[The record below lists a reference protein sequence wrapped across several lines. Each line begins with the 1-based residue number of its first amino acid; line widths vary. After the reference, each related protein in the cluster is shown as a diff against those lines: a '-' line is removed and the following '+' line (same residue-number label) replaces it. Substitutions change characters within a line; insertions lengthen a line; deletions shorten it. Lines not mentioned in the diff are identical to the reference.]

1 MLKKSA
7 SFVLASLRDS
17 TYRSVRLVSSLAAAL
32 LGTRRV
38 SARQGWAGEK
48 SGLFEHP
55 ADYSCTIT
63 VRIMTALCRPK
74 NEFFS
79 KLPASVSLLVALLLL
94 VSTPEMALS
103 FTQGEIYRQAK
114 AATVLIVGVNDE
126 SNALSFGSGVF
137 ISDQG
142 LVLTN
147 AHVVEDSTRLFV
159 YIRNQAVDPA
169 AQVLAI
175 DSDLDVAALRVHTDH
190 PVPFLPLGAEVQD
203 EGTPAIAVGYP
214 RVSDVLQMG
223 LTLHA
228 SVIPMTITGEAM
240 GRSRTSG
247 LPIPFVQ
254 TVGMLNAG
262 SSGGP
267 LVQSETGDIA
277 GLVVHTVPYL
287 EHVKNAGG
295 ARLGTVMMRAG
306 LSYSIP
312 VSRLRDWL
320 DKSQIPV
327 PAKQTHEAPLPSMDK
342 GLTTRTFLTTA
353 HLLHLMAVVLHEDRD
368 LLDLAIQH
376 YESALQLEPERPDVL
391 RNLGLALAATGEM
404 DRARVT
410 YERAFAKT
418 PSDPVLLKNMG
429 ELRYRMRDSQGA
441 AELYRAAIQ
450 QDACF
455 MNASLGLGRALQAQG
470 RADEAKQVLRS
481 AAACPLS
488 SSYAAYHVGLAL
500 EQQGLGQDALQIWED
515 VLGQS
520 HRASVN
526 ERPLLNKI
534 RQRIA
539 QLRAQLTPPVRSTVH
554 SSVSEAAR

>member
-1 MLKKSA
+1 MGSLIQTGYAGDSLHLNRKAFRRGASA
-7 SFVLASLRDS
+7 FLA
-17 TYRSVRLVSSLAAAL
+17 T
-32 LGTRRV
+32 
-38 SARQGWAGEK
+38 
-48 SGLFEHP
+48 
-55 ADYSCTIT
+55 
-63 VRIMTALCRPK
+63 
-74 NEFFS
+74 
-79 KLPASVSLLVALLLL
+79 VSLLVALLFL
-94 VSTPEMALS
+94 VSTPNRALS

-159 YIRNQAVDPA
+159 YIRNQAVDPT

-175 DSDLDVAALRVHTDH
+175 DPDLDVAALRVHTDH
-190 PVPFLPLGAEVQD
+190 PVPFLPLGADVPD
-203 EGTPAIAVGYP
+203 EGTPAIAIGYP

-240 GRSRTSG
+240 GRSRTAG
-247 LPIPFVQ
+247 LPLPFVQ

-267 LVQSETGDIA
+267 LVQSETGEIA

-320 DKSQIPV
+320 DKSQIPF
-327 PAKQTHEAPLPSMDK
+327 PAKQTHEAPLPSMEMDK

-353 HLLHLMAVVLHEDRD
+353 HLLHLMAAVLHEDRD

-391 RNLGLALAATGEM
+391 RNLGHALAATGEM
-404 DRARVT
+404 DRARTT
-410 YERAFAKT
+410 YEKAFAKT

-429 ELRYRMRDSQGA
+429 ELRYRMQDSPGA
-441 AELYRAAIQ
+441 VELYRAAIQ
-450 QDACF
+450 QDACL
-455 MNASLGLGRALQAQG
+455 MSASLGLGKVLQAQG

-481 AAACPLS
+481 AAACPLP

-500 EQQGLGQDALQIWED
+500 EQQGLGQDALEFWED
-515 VLGQS
+515 VA
-520 HRASVN
+520 HRVSVN

-539 QLRAQLTPPVRSTVH
+539 QLRAQLTSPVRSTAQ
-554 SSVSEAAR
+554 SSISKESH